1 MKRAFKILAGL
12 GLGVVLLLAGVGAY
26 FKFFFDPNDI
36 RALTHDVAM
45 MTGVDMVGLGGR
57 TPWWKKF

>member
-1 MKRAFKILAGL
+1 MSDL
-12 GLGVVLLLAGVGAY
+12 
-26 FKFFFDPNDI
+26 DSNDL

-45 MTGVDMVGLGGR
+45 MTGVDLVGLGGR